1 MAIQQSINQLLS
13 SAAWATGLY
22 SHMPDVVEARKAKKF
37 MQGTLF
43 PAMSAIGKSTNY
55 EEKELGDM
63 TDEQLQK
70 QATAYQDTSKAF
82 ETLSQISP
90 SSAYAY
96 RGASRTMDQGYQE
109 TIAELER
116 RKQEAERKAN
126 FQKLVF
132 EEGPQ
137 ETSPKKEIIRT
148 DI

>member
-22 SHMPDVVEARKAKKF
+22 SHMPDVAEERKAKKF
-37 MQGTLF
+37 MEGTLF
-43 PAMSAIGKSTNY
+43 PAMSAINKADNY
-55 EEKELGDM
+55 EDLPLEEKTE
-63 TDEQLQK
+63 EQLQK
-70 QATAYQDTSKAF
+70 QATAYQDTANAF
-82 ETLSQISP
+82 ETLSKISP
-90 SSAYAY
+90 TRAYSY
-96 RGASRTMDQGYQE
+96 IGASRTMEQGYQE

-137 ETSPKKEIIRT
+137 ETYPKKEIIRT
-148 DI
+148 GI

>member
-1 MAIQQSINQLLS
+1 MAIQQSFNQLLS

-37 MQGTLF
+37 MKGTLF
-43 PAMSAIGKSTNY
+43 PAMSAIGKSTDY
-55 EEKELGDM
+55 EEKDLEEM
-63 TDEQLQK
+63 TEEQLK
-70 QATAYQDTSKAF
+70 NQATAYQDTSKAF

-96 RGASRTMDQGYQE
+96 RGSSRIMDQGYKE

-116 RKQEAERKAN
+116 RKQEAERKAA
-126 FQKLVF
+126 FQQQVF
-132 EEGPQ
+132 SEGPQ
-137 ETSPKKEIIRT
+137 ETYPKKEIIRT